1 MTQPEK
7 RKYPLRNSS
16 NKKCKNILN
25 ESTKVNANHNITTKP
40 TSVQEIINKIGQS
53 NCNRK
58 SNVSN
63 VSSSFSPINI
73 YEDIELG
80 EVEIHTGSNNINN
93 INNNNNNNNND
104 NDGCILFIII

>member
-1 MTQPEK
+1 MLIIILLLNLHQF
-7 RKYPLRNSS
+7 
-16 NKKCKNILN
+16 KK
-25 ESTKVNANHNITTKP
+25 V
-40 TSVQEIINKIGQS
+40 GQS

-58 SNVSN
+58 SNVPN

-93 INNNNNNNNND
+93 INNNNNND
-104 NDGCILFIII
+104 NDGCILFIFYNYLFLLDTNQRNYLERQHKL